1 MKKLIIFLIIIIISI
16 SAFLLLNYTRSPK
29 IEITLA
35 EDLTIEFL
43 DTKKVS
49 DFIISI
55 NGTITDD
62 FFIDTTSIGKKIVTV
77 TVAFNNYKRKKDTYS
92 YEVTVIDTVA
102 PVIWL
107 NDSYTVTVRRRY

>member
-1 MKKLIIFLIIIIISI
+1 MKKLIIFLTITIIST
-16 SAFLLLNYTRSPK
+16 SVFLLLKYTHNPK

-55 NGTITDD
+55 NGTIADD
-62 FFIDTTSIGKKIVTV
+62 FFIDTTSIGKKTV
-77 TVAFNNYKRKKDTYS
+77 TFHFKNDEQKRVTYS
-92 YEVTVIDTVA
+92 YEITVIDTVA
-102 PVIWL
+102 PIIWL
-107 NDSYTVTVRRRY
+107 SNTYTVTVRKQY